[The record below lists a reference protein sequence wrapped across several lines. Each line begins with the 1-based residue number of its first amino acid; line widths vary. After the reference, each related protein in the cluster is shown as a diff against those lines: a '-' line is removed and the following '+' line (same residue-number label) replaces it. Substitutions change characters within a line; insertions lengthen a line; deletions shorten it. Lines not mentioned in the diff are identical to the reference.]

1 MNYHFCKTDELQA
14 QLMWFYILS
23 QCFDYEFFCRHADL
37 SELLWTP
44 PAAGKEGGV
53 TNARLGKGL
62 SSAEVMSDLLA
73 DYR

>member
-1 MNYHFCKTDELQA
+1 
-14 QLMWFYILS
+14 MWFYILY
-23 QCFDYEFFCRHADL
+23 QYFDDDFLCRHADL

-53 TNARLGKGL
+53 TNARLGKAL
-62 SSAEVMSDLLA
+62 SSAEVMSGLLA